1 MGDIK
6 PKILV
11 VSDVHLGSLD
21 SEKDL
26 FIQFLN
32 RIINGDFGNEL
43 QAFILLG
50 DIIDLCTDNPR
61 TLLKRKKIQ
70 EIFTL
75 LLEIKKKMNLVFL
88 LGNHEIPV
96 TGDYDKKF
104 ERRKKKF
111 LNKFRNSNFK
121 ELFNNELYY
130 QYALL
135 KKDDTDNILFLYNSR
150 EQIENDPIR
159 KVKID
164 GLDLD
169 NDYRCFMV
177 HGYQFESEI
186 YRLFVARLWKSL
198 ISSSNFEIKETYDYF
213 WNYVIRNGRKIK
225 PISFEQMKEEL
236 AKITGQPIKSVDLAF
251 SGLNIL
257 EFNFLK
263 ANMRV
268 MKKWQRASKPAYF
281 LNGIKEFLEDDDYDF
296 SKINHVIYGHSH
308 VKEISYATINNQQV
322 EVIDDGAWQ
331 HVQPSYIEICNEG
344 KINLKSVTSGIKSD

>member
-1 MGDIK
+1 
-6 PKILV
+6 
-11 VSDVHLGSLD
+11 
-21 SEKDL
+21 
-26 FIQFLN
+26 
-32 RIINGDFGNEL
+32 
-43 QAFILLG
+43 
-50 DIIDLCTDNPR
+50 
-61 TLLKRKKIQ
+61 
-70 EIFTL
+70 
-75 LLEIKKKMNLVFL
+75 MNLIFL

-111 LNKFRNSNFK
+111 LNKFRNSDFK

-135 KKDDTDNILFLYNSR
+135 KKGVTDNMLFLYNSR
-150 EQIENDPIR
+150 EQIENDPVK
-159 KVKID
+159 KVKIV

-169 NDYRCFMV
+169 SDYRCFMV

-213 WNYVIRNGRKIK
+213 WNFIIRNGRKIK
-225 PISFEQMKEEL
+225 PIRFEDMKGEL
-236 AKITGQPIKSVDLAF
+236 AKIKRKSIKSVDTAF

-268 MKKWQRASKPAYF
+268 MKKWRRASKPTYF
-281 LNGIKEFLEDDDYDF
+281 LNEIKEFLEDDDYDF

-308 VKEISYATINNQQV
+308 YKEITYATINNQQV
-322 EVIDDGAWQ
+322 EVINDGAWQ
-331 HVQPSYIEICNEG
+331 HAQPSYLEICSKG
-344 KINLKSVTSGIKSD
+344 KMHLKTVAKKITPS